1 METERAQSEFNMAV
15 SYLNRLNLLFY
26 MADSAALDLD
36 AGQWFHNLLA
46 LYRELS
52 TEITDKEQEIFLEKI
67 RKVNTLLV
75 SHNIEYSRT
84 QQRQIKP
91 SLYETLQDFEI
102 NLRRILKSAGLQQK
116 MMDDARNALR

>member
-26 MADSAALDLD
+26 MADSAALELD

-67 RKVNTLLV
+67 RKVNSLLV
-75 SHNIEYSRT
+75 SHNIEYTRT
-84 QQRQIKP
+84 QKRQIKP
-91 SLYETLQDFEI
+91 ALYETLQDFEI
-102 NLRRILKSAGLQQK
+102 SLRKILKSAGLQQK